1 MVQRN
6 AEQALKFRFVR
17 GRLFAAIA
25 CLILWVASLS
35 EGAEQPDFNAV
46 DSSLSAVSDTTS
58 PSASKTA
65 IIVAEDANSPSAS
78 KAPDHDSK
86 SQPSQAKTSKE
97 KTAQWTGSNATMRPL
112 GYAPAPFA
120 PATKPP
126 PNQDFIPIPDRW
138 RIGFPS
144 WDRYPSNVPGEYP
157 YRPGNWWDPYDQN
170 VLKGDYP
177 ILGDHTFFD
186 LTATNDVFWTF
197 KRLPIASGVSTESP
211 NNPNFFGS
219 GDEFTAQE
227 NLATSFDL
235 FHGDAGFKPVDWEIR
250 FTPVFNINYL
260 GTNELGIVNVNTQDG
275 TNRTNGHIAL
285 QEAFVEYKL
294 ADLSPYY
301 DFLSVTAGIQGFT
314 SDFRGF
320 IFSDNDPGVKLFGNF
335 EANRDQWNIAYFR
348 PLEKDTNSGLN
359 TTFTGRDQNICAANF
374 TRQDFLFDGYDMQL
388 DFDYNNDNG
397 HTEYND
403 NGFLV
408 RPSLIGTVKPHSVN
422 TAYFGST
429 SDGHIGRINVSH
441 AFYEAVGTDSFNDI
455 AGHKVN
461 INAQMAALELSYDK
475 DWLRFRTSFFYASG
489 SGNPHGHTASGFDTI
504 ADNPNFAGV
513 PFSYFNRVGIG
524 LSGTQVPLINPLS
537 LVPDLR
543 DKLQGQANFVN
554 PGIFQYNAGVDAKL
568 TPELMTFLNLSY
580 IQFDKVAVLESVL
593 HQNNLGHDVGFDYSA
608 AFRYRPFLID
618 NVIVTGAFSVLTPS
632 SGFRDI
638 FQARTLFS
646 SVMGLTLTY

>member
-1 MVQRN
+1 M
-6 AEQALKFRFVR
+6 
-17 GRLFAAIA
+17 
-25 CLILWVASLS
+25 
-35 EGAEQPDFNAV
+35 
-46 DSSLSAVSDTTS
+46 
-58 PSASKTA
+58 
-65 IIVAEDANSPSAS
+65 
-78 KAPDHDSK
+78 
-86 SQPSQAKTSKE
+86 
-97 KTAQWTGSNATMRPL
+97 
-112 GYAPAPFA
+112 
-120 PATKPP
+120 
-126 PNQDFIPIPDRW
+126 
-138 RIGFPS
+138 
-144 WDRYPSNVPGEYP
+144 
-157 YRPGNWWDPYDQN
+157 
-170 VLKGDYP
+170 
-177 ILGDHTFFD
+177 
-186 LTATNDVFWTF
+186 
-197 KRLPIASGVSTESP
+197 
-211 NNPNFFGS
+211 
-219 GDEFTAQE
+219 
-227 NLATSFDL
+227 

-554 PGIFQYNAGVDAKL
+554 PGVFQYNAGIDAKL